1 MSVRRVLALALA
13 AAVWIVAIVLLWRTR
28 VPSGLDVPAI
38 DVHRYFTAAEL
49 RRAERYGRVSGSL
62 FVLSQLA
69 LVAVLA
75 AYARWGGRFARESAA
90 GRIGTGMLLGMLGL
104 AIAWI
109 AEVPFTVAQL
119 WWERRHGLLKV
130 DYFTAIFGGWL
141 ALSGAFLSICL
152 ALVIVMGLARWLR
165 ERWWIAGAPVFIG
178 IALLFAFVYP
188 YLIETRPLENPGLA
202 ADARRF
208 LRAEGVPRT
217 PVRVEEVH
225 TFTSAPNAEA
235 AGLGVSRRIILWDTL
250 TDGRF
255 SDGEIRIV
263 LAHEVAH
270 LAREHI
276 WRSLAWYALFAFPGA
291 YLIARLT
298 RRRGGMADPAAV
310 PLSLFLLV
318 ALNLLAMPL
327 QNTIVR
333 HLEAEAD
340 WMALERTQDPASA
353 RKLFHRFTTTT
364 LDEPSPSTLE
374 YLLLENHPTIAQRI
388 AMANAWEARRRAQA
402 TSAAQSP

>member
-1 MSVRRVLALALA
+1 MRRVLPLAVA
-13 AAVWIVAIVLLWRTR
+13 AAVWIVAIALLWRTR
-28 VPSGLDVPAI
+28 VPSGLDLPEI
-38 DVHRYFTAAEL
+38 DVQRYFTDAEL
-49 RRAERYGRVSGSL
+49 RRADRYGRVAGAL
-62 FVLSQLA
+62 FVCTQLA
-69 LVAVLA
+69 LVVALA
-75 AYARWGGRFARESAA
+75 AYARWGARFARESAA
-90 GRIGTGMLLGMLGL
+90 GPIGTGMLLGMLGL
-104 AIAWI
+104 AMVWI
-109 AEVPFTVAQL
+109 AQLPFTVVEL
-119 WWERRHGLLKV
+119 WWQRRHGLLKV

-141 ALSGAFLSICL
+141 ALGGAFLSICL
-152 ALVIVMGLARWLR
+152 ALLIVMGLAKLLG
-165 ERWWIAGAPVFIG
+165 ERWWVAGAPVVIG

-188 YLIETRPLENPGLA
+188 YLIETRPLENPRLA

-208 LRAEGVPRT
+208 ERAEGVPRT

-235 AGLGVSRRIILWDTL
+235 TGLGVSRRIILWDTL

-255 SDGEIRIV
+255 SDDEIRVV

-270 LAREHI
+270 LARDHI
-276 WRSLAWYALFAFPGA
+276 WKSVAWYALFAFPGT

-298 RRRGGMADPAAV
+298 RRRGGMAEPAAV
-310 PLSLFLLV
+310 PLSLFLVVVLS
-318 ALNLLAMPL
+318 LLALPL

-340 WMALERTQDPASA
+340 WMALERTRDPASA
-353 RKLFHRFTTTT
+353 RRLFRRFTTTT
-364 LDEPSPSTLE
+364 LDEPSPSTWE